1 MLKQSEIF
9 VNQNL
14 FKQTQADKYCTQ
26 RFKLPLTNLVVN
38 VSISKSYQYVLYKS
52 NCKIYVIKNK

>member
-26 RFKLPLTNLVVN
+26 RFKLSLTNLVVN
-38 VSISKSYQYVLYKS
+38 V
-52 NCKIYVIKNK
+52 